1 LTFYAIRYT
10 LAYTYY
16 ESPIVIRFTKHAEEK
31 FLILKR
37 HRVIVSREDI
47 IAAVLHPDLIDHS
60 RAPLKIAQSG
70 LDKSRV
76 LRVVYRDVGETKVI
90 ITFYPGWRNQYEKK

>member
-1 LTFYAIRYT
+1 LTFYTIRCT

-16 ESPIVIRFTKHAEEK
+16 EGPIVIRFTKHAEEK

-37 HRVIVSREDI
+37 HGFIVSRQDI

-60 RAPLKIAQSG
+60 RTPLKIAQCG
-70 LDKSRV
+70 FDKSRV
-76 LRVVYRDVGETKVI
+76 LRVVYRDVDEAKII
-90 ITFYPGWRNQYEKK
+90 ITFYPGRRNQYEKK